1 MKQTEEHSYS
11 HLVSLP
17 TRLNQKVQFC
27 LSITVHTKNNKI
39 CFFFIVTLNQYE
51 RAASLAEKY
60 CDFGILVQLCEETNN
75 EERLN
80 RYMNQF
86 QSRVCQHHK

>member
-1 MKQTEEHSYS
+1 MNEIINHFDLAQRFT
-11 HLVSLP
+11 LV
-17 TRLNQKVQFC
+17 RLI
-27 LSITVHTKNNKI
+27 L
-39 CFFFIVTLNQYE
+39 VTLNQYE

-86 QSRVCQHHK
+86 QSRVSDAKDIFNK

>member
-1 MKQTEEHSYS
+1 MPKMCGMDCFNFGI
-11 HLVSLP
+11 LP
-17 TRLNQKVQFC
+17 F
-27 LSITVHTKNNKI
+27 SIL
-39 CFFFIVTLNQYE
+39 VTLTQFE

-86 QSRVCQHHK
+86 QSRV